1 LAAAT
6 KAHKIVTF
14 AAPKN
19 YGTNSQ
25 SMRLKKYKPDLEK
38 RLQNPEYAAE
48 YLTAVLAEKD
58 HEAFL
63 IALKDVVDASG
74 GIGELASRLKLR
86 RPSLYKI
93 LSSNGNPK
101 LNTLQQ
107 ILKPLG
113 LRMSIILDEAA

>member
-1 LAAAT
+1 
-6 KAHKIVTF
+6 
-14 AAPKN
+14 
-19 YGTNSQ
+19 
-25 SMRLKKYKPDLEK
+25 MRLKKYKPDLEK

-48 YLTAVLAEKD
+48 YLATVLAEKD

-63 IALKDVVDASG
+63 IALKDVVNATG
-74 GIGELASRLKLR
+74 GIGELSARLKLR

-93 LSSNGNPK
+93 LSSQGNPK

-113 LRMSIILDEAA
+113 LRMSVVLDEAA